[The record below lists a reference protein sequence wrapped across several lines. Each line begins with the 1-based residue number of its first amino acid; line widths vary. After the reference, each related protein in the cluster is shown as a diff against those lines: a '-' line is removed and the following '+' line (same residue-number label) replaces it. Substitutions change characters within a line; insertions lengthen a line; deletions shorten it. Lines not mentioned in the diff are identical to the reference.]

1 MKKILLSRELKIGI
15 ITIVTIVAF
24 IWGYNYLKGK
34 DFLHRQRTFY
44 VVYNNVSGLM
54 KANSVTISGLNIG
67 QVNDIYFKNGNPNE
81 VVVEL
86 VISNN
91 IGIPAN
97 SIARIYS
104 SDLLGARSVN
114 IILGDSPIM
123 AVSGDTLKSETQK
136 SIQEEVNRMVQPIIR
151 KAGSLMSSM
160 DTVIIAVGEVFNF
173 ETRENLIRSIEGLR
187 NTIGNLESSTGTI
200 DTLFNSQKSKLS
212 RIIANVESISTNLR
226 QNNEDLSRIISN
238 ASLISDTIAKSNLSN
253 TLKNLDQTVEHF
265 SAVTKK
271 IQDGK
276 GSLGM
281 LVNDD
286 KLYNELETSSNQ
298 LNRLLE
304 DIRLNPKRYVHFS
317 VFGRSSKKLAT
328 PEVDTIK

>member
-1 MKKILLSRELKIGI
+1 MKTIQLSRELKIGL
-15 ITIVTIVAF
+15 ITIATIVAF

-34 DFLHRQRTFY
+34 DLLHQQRTFY

-54 KANSVTISGLNIG
+54 KANSVTISGLNVG
-67 QVNDIYFKNGNPNE
+67 QVNDIYFKDGNPNK

-86 VISNN
+86 IISNN

-104 SDLLGARSVN
+104 SDLLGSRSVN

-123 AVSGDTLKSETQK
+123 AISGDTLKSETQK
-136 SIQEEVNRMVQPIIR
+136 SIQEEVNQMVQPIIR
-151 KAGSLMSSM
+151 KAGSLMGSM
-160 DTVIIAVGEVFNF
+160 DTVITAVGDVFNY

-187 NTIGNLESSTGTI
+187 NTIGNLESSTETI
-200 DTLFNSQKSKLS
+200 DTLFTSQKGRLS
-212 RIIANVESISTNLR
+212 RIIANVESITFNLK

-238 ASLISDTIAKSNLSN
+238 ASLISDTIAKSNLSS

-265 SAVTKK
+265 STVTKK

-286 KLYNELETSSNQ
+286 KLYNELETSSKQ

-304 DIRLNPKRYVHFS
+304 DIRLNPKRYIHFS

-328 PEVDTIK
+328 PAEDTIK